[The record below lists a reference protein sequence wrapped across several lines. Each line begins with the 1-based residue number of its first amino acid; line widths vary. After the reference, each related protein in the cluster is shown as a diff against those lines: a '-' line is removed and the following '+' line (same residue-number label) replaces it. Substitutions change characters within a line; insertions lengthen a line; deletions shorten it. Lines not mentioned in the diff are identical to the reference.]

1 MKHNQLSMTEKM
13 FKSHCNTCGRETNHD
28 VLHNETRSRTEKV
41 DEDTAIDWGS
51 HYKMVC
57 CAGCD
62 TVSLRMDSWFSEAC
76 DENGQPEIE
85 TQYYPPKIFRPKP
98 AWLSDTEHSPN
109 CCSAVR
115 ELLVEVY
122 VSLQNNCPR
131 AAAMAVRALLE
142 HLFISTC
149 GDKGT
154 FGNNLNAFQEAGH
167 ISPTQRDFLL
177 TVLDAGH
184 ATIHRGFKPS
194 RQELAIIVDIAE
206 NLVELL
212 YIQKDG
218 VEQLKKRI
226 PPRKN
231 G

>member
-1 MKHNQLSMTEKM
+1 MTSDI
-13 FKSHCNTCGRETNHD
+13 FKSHCNTCGRETNHH

-41 DEDTAIDWGS
+41 DEDTVIDWGS

-62 TVSLRMDSWFSEAC
+62 TVSLRIDSWFSEAC

-85 TQYYPPKIFRPKP
+85 TQHYPPKIFRPKP
-98 AWLSDTEHSPN
+98 TWLFESGHSLN
-109 CCSAVR
+109 CPPAVQ
-115 ELLVEVY
+115 ELLAEVY
-122 VSLQNNCPR
+122 VCLQNNCPR
-131 AAAMAVRALLE
+131 SSAMAVRALLE
-142 HLFISTC
+142 NIFVSTC
-149 GDKGT
+149 GDKGSFT
-154 FGNNLNAFQEAGH
+154 GNLDAFQEAGH
-167 ISPTQRDFLL
+167 ISQTQRDFLD

-194 RQELAIIVDIAE
+194 RQDLATIVDIAE
-206 NLVELL
+206 NLIELL

-226 PPRKN
+226 PPRKKT
-231 G
+231 